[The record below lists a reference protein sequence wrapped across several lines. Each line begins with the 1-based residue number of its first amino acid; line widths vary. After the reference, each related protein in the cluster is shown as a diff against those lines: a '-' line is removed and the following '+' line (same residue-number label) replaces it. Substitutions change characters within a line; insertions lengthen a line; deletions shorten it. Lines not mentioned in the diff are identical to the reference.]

1 MVFCVVYTYI
11 HTHIH
16 TKKESNAI
24 IKKQLLA
31 LNMSNSSLR
40 NMDLR
45 KFFSVKTPDREVSSG
60 EQSDVEKQVENSSLV
75 PDNPALPP
83 PDNPALP
90 PPDNPALPPPDNPAF
105 LPAKRIRLLQSEK
118 KKSYKAKLS

>member
-1 MVFCVVYTYI
+1 
-11 HTHIH
+11 
-16 TKKESNAI
+16 
-24 IKKQLLA
+24 
-31 LNMSNSSLR
+31 
-40 NMDLR
+40 MDLR